1 MNIRLASVRDIE
13 GIARVHVESWKSTYN
28 GIISESFLS
37 NLTVEKRTK
46 NWKVI
51 FDNLT
56 EDGVIYVVEDLG
68 SIRGFVHGGKSR
80 EPDFEYDA
88 ELYAIYLLKE
98 VQGNGYG
105 KLLFERFIEA
115 LKQRNYRSFMLWVL
129 EDNPSVEFYKKQGG
143 QYLGKKEIQIGED
156 KLTEI
161 ALGWKGI

>member
-13 GIARVHVESWKSTYN
+13 GIARVHVESWKSTYC
-28 GIISESFLS
+28 GIVSESFLS
-37 NLTVEKRTK
+37 NLTVEKRMK
-46 NWKVI
+46 HWKAI

-56 EDGVIYVVEDLG
+56 EDGVIYVVEDSG
-68 SIRGFVHGGKSR
+68 SIVGFVHGGKSR

-98 VQGNGYG
+98 VQRNGYG

-129 EDNPSVEFYKKQGG
+129 EDNPSMGFYKKQGG

>member
-13 GIARVHVESWKSTYN
+13 GMARVHIESWKSTYN

-37 NLTVEKRTK
+37 KLTVEKRMK
-46 NWKVI
+46 NWKAI

-56 EDGVIYVVEDLG
+56 QDDVIYVVEDLG
-68 SIRGFVHGGKSR
+68 SIIGFVHGGKSR

-98 VQGNGYG
+98 VQRNGYG

-129 EDNPSVEFYKKQGG
+129 EDNPSIGFYKKQGG
-143 QYLGKKEIQIGED
+143 QYIGKKEIQIGEYR
-156 KLTEI
+156 LTEV
-161 ALGWKGI
+161 ALGWKEI